1 VVTTPLISYTHL
13 ILTLVA
19 FCSGQ
24 LEKRGCQVFGGWN
37 LSELIN
43 RFFVNGIQTIKI
55 NLPNVTRVTKA
66 APTDLT
72 TPEKR
77 KTFNVNGKGYA
88 MDEKLK
94 ELQEKLQKAHLGGGV
109 ERIEKQHAKGKLTA
123 RERIQILL
131 DDNTFEEIGAFATHQ
146 CHDFGMEKKEF
157 YGDGIVTGCG
167 TVDGRLIYV
176 SSQDFTVLGGS
187 LGEMHAKKIAHAQQL
202 ALKNG
207 APFVQINDSGGAR
220 IQEGVLSLEGYG
232 EIFKWNTLASGVVP
246 QISVILGPCA
256 GGAVYSPA
264 ITDFIFMV
272 DQTSHMFITGPQVIK
287 TVTGEDVT
295 FEALGGALTHNSIS
309 GVAHFYAR
317 SEEECL
323 LLVRKLL
330 RYLPANNVEDPPSVE
345 VNDPP
350 YREDEALLEMVPE
363 DPMKSF
369 DVKDVICSIVDN
381 GEFVEVHALYAEN
394 LVVGFARLNGK
405 VVGIVA
411 NQPKVLAGCL
421 DINASD
427 KGARFIRFCDAFN
440 IPLIAI
446 VDVPGFLPG
455 VSQEHGGIIRH
466 GAKMLY
472 AYAEANVPKISLIV
486 RKAYGGAYVCMC
498 SRNLGT
504 DIIFAWPQAEIAV
517 MGPEGAANI
526 VFGREIT
533 AAEDPEKVRKEK
545 VQEFREKFANPYVA
559 AQKGSVDAVID
570 PRKTRYHLIR
580 ALQML
585 TKKREPRPRKKHGSI
600 PL

>member
-1 VVTTPLISYTHL
+1 M
-13 ILTLVA
+13 
-19 FCSGQ
+19 
-24 LEKRGCQVFGGWN
+24 E
-37 LSELIN
+37 
-43 RFFVNGIQTIKI
+43 
-55 NLPNVTRVTKA
+55 
-66 APTDLT
+66 D
-72 TPEKR
+72 
-77 KTFNVNGKGYA
+77 
-88 MDEKLK
+88 KLK
-94 ELQEKLQKAHLGGGV
+94 ELQEKLEKAHTGGGP
-109 ERIEKQHAKGKLTA
+109 ERIEKQHSKGKLTA
-123 RERIQILL
+123 RERISVLL
-131 DDNTFEEIGAFATHQ
+131 DEGSFEEIHTFVTHR
-146 CHDFGMEKKEF
+146 CHEFGMEKKEF
-157 YGDGIVTGCG
+157 YGDGVVTGFG
-167 TVDGRLIYV
+167 TVEGRLVYV

-187 LGEMHAKKIAHAQQL
+187 LGEMHAKKIGHVQQL

-246 QISVILGPCA
+246 QISVVLGPCA

-287 TVTGEDVT
+287 TVTGEEVS
-295 FEALGGALTHNSIS
+295 FEALGGALTHNSVS
-309 GVAHFYAR
+309 GVAHFFAP

-323 LLVRKLL
+323 LQVRKLL
-330 RYLPANNVEDPPSVE
+330 SYLPSNNVEDPPLTKVQ
-345 VNDPP
+345 DLP
-350 YREDEALLEMVPE
+350 YREDKTLRDMVPE
-363 DPMKSF
+363 DPQKSF
-369 DVKDVICSIVDN
+369 DVKDVIHAIADN
-381 GEFVEVHALYAEN
+381 GEFLEVHALYAEN
-394 LVVGFARLNGK
+394 LVVGFARLHGK

-411 NQPKVLAGCL
+411 NQPRVLAGCL

-498 SRNLGT
+498 SRHLGT
-504 DIIFAWPQAEIAV
+504 DVILAWPQAEIAV

-526 VFGREIT
+526 VFRREIQQ
-533 AAEDPEKVRKEK
+533 ADDPEKVRKEK
-545 VQEFREKFANPYVA
+545 VLEFRETFANPYVA

-570 PRKTRYHLIR
+570 PGKTRYHLIK

-585 TKKREPRPRKKHGSI
+585 SRKREARPRKKHGSI